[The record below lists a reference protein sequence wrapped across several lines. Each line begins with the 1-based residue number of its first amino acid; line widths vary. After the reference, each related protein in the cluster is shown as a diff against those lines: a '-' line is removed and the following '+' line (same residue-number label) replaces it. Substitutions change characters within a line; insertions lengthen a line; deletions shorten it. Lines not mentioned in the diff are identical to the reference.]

1 MLWAEHV
8 SGGPLMIATTKLSV
22 LATGAA
28 GAVVVGV
35 GPSLDSEITLIALV
49 AAGAGAVASGIW
61 HLVHSRA
68 TDR

>member
-1 MLWAEHV
+1 
-8 SGGPLMIATTKLSV
+8 MIATTKLSV
-22 LATGAA
+22 LLTGSA

-35 GPSLDSEITLIALV
+35 GPSLHSDMTLVALV

-68 TDR
+68 VDR